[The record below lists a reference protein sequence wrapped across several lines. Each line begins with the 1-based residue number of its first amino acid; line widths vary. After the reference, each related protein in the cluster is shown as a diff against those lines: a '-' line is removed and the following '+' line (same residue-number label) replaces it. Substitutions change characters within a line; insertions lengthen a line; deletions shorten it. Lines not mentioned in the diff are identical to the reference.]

1 MSPPDVA
8 VFLEQMKSEDYASG
22 TCNRA
27 LVLLRFGFELAIRWK
42 MPGVSSN
49 PVKEIKNI
57 KIDPEVH
64 EILKK
69 YCEKRGLK
77 IYKFLE
83 NLILEKC
90 KEKKDIYGED

>member
-1 MSPPDVA
+1 
-8 VFLEQMKSEDYASG
+8 MK
-22 TCNRA
+22 TN
-27 LVLLRFGFELAIRWK
+27 
-42 MPGVSSN
+42 
-49 PVKEIKNI
+49 KEIKNI

-69 YCEKRGLK
+69 YCEKRGMK

-83 NLILEKC
+83 NLILDKC

>member
-1 MSPPDVA
+1 M
-8 VFLEQMKSEDYASG
+8 
-22 TCNRA
+22 
-27 LVLLRFGFELAIRWK
+27 
-42 MPGVSSN
+42 
-49 PVKEIKNI
+49 KEIKNI
-57 KIDPEVH
+57 KIDPKAH

-69 YCEKRGLK
+69 YCEKHGIK